1 MVTKPSLDGLRVLVT
16 RPEQQ
21 AEKLCE
27 MVSDAGGIAIPFP
40 VIAIKP
46 IARENWSNI
55 VLAEQDMI
63 IFVSIN
69 AVKFF
74 LAGKQDDLSDKTQLV
89 AVGSSTAKYMREQG
103 MRADLQPPAPAGSES
118 LLAMPALS
126 TVKDKKVLIVRGQ
139 GGRELLADTLTAR
152 GAKISYI
159 ELYQRSLPTPS
170 TEEIEQAK
178 TADCIVVTSVAG
190 LNNLSI
196 LIDGDSLK
204 SKKLIVVSERIRQ
217 YAMRGSF
224 QHVVVADDASD
235 IAIMQQ
241 LNRMEQIDGK

>member
-1 MVTKPSLDGLRVLVT
+1 MVTKSSLDELRVLVT

-21 AEKLCE
+21 AEKLCA
-27 MVSDAGGIAIPFP
+27 MVTDAGGVAIPFP
-40 VIAIKP
+40 VITIKP

-74 LAGKQDDLSDKTQLV
+74 IAGKQDKLSDKIQLV
-89 AVGSSTAKYMREQG
+89 AVGASTARYMREQG
-103 MRADLQPPAPAGSES
+103 LRVDLQPPVPAGSES
-118 LLAMPALS
+118 LLAMSALKNL
-126 TVKDKKVLIVRGQ
+126 KDKKVLIVRGQ
-139 GGRELLADTLTAR
+139 GGRELLADTLAAR
-152 GAKISYI
+152 GAKIRYI
-159 ELYQRSLPTPS
+159 EIYQRSLPIPS

-178 TADCIVVTSVAG
+178 TADCIVITSVAS
-190 LNNLSI
+190 LKNLLM

-204 SKKLIVVSERIRQ
+204 SKKLIVVSERIRE
-217 YAMRGSF
+217 YAMHGGF
-224 QHVVVADDASD
+224 QHVAVADDASD
-235 IAIMQQ
+235 VALMQQ